1 MLKVVQWDLL
11 EDPPSENKGTRGM
24 KIGIMDKRKSDL
36 ALERGRTKL
45 IRQCWVLQGTGN
57 LMREM
62 RNLSGYADW

>member
-24 KIGIMDKRKSDL
+24 KIVIMDKRKSDL

-45 IRQCWVLQGTGN
+45 IRQGWVLQGTGN